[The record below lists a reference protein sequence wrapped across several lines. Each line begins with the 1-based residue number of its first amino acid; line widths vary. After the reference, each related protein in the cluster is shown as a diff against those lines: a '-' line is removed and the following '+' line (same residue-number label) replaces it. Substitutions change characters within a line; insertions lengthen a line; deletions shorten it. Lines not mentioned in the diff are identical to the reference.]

1 MTITAKSVATLLMES
16 TEDDARERQDE
27 TGGESAM
34 ATSHPGGEAGPPP
47 TTFPWPPALLAAAV
61 IAALVLGH
69 TVPLP
74 WPGEDDSAARWIG
87 RGLGLAGVALL
98 AWAVWTLRRHATSVR
113 PDRAASA
120 LVTDGP
126 FRFRRNPIYLADVL
140 ILAGVAEL
148 TKNVWFAVLALVFAA
163 LVTWLAIL
171 PEERHLE
178 QRFGDAYRAYKAR
191 TRRWI

>member
-1 MTITAKSVATLLMES
+1 MDLMES
-16 TEDDARERQDE
+16 IEDDEVRGAGRDREV
-27 TGGESAM
+27 GSAM
-34 ATSHPGGEAGPPP
+34 ATSPEGDHAPP
-47 TTFPWPPALLAAAV
+47 TRFPWPPALLAAVVVAAV
-61 IAALVLGH
+61 TLG
-69 TVPLP
+69 TLAPLP
-74 WPGEDDSAARWIG
+74 WPGEDDPAARWIG
-87 RGLGLAGVALL
+87 RGLGVAGVALL
-98 AWAVWTLRRHATSVR
+98 LWAALTLRRHRTTILPDKAAT
-113 PDRAASA
+113 A

-148 TKNVWFAVLALVFAA
+148 TKNIWFAILAFLFAL

-178 QRFGDAYRAYKAR
+178 QRFGEAYRAYKAR